1 MDHSLK
7 EESNAG
13 KISEFLR
20 SNLSWL
26 LCSAL
31 ALLLLQDIF
40 GTHGLIAMRHSQ
52 LEAKE
57 VQKQISQI
65 AAENQRLEE
74 QVKALKSDPAAIE
87 HIARED
93 LGLARPGEHVF
104 KLSPRSNRA
113 AIPASPAVLPSQN
126 P

>member
-1 MDHSLK
+1 MDHSVK
-7 EESNAG
+7 DESGAV
-13 KISEFLR
+13 KIGEFFR
-20 SNLSWL
+20 NNLSWL
-26 LCSAL
+26 LTAAL

-52 LEAKE
+52 SEAKE
-57 VQKQISQI
+57 VQQQISQI

-93 LGLARPGEHVF
+93 LGLARPGEHIF
-104 KLSPRSNRA
+104 KLPPKSNGA
-113 AIPASPAVLPSQN
+113 ATPSSPAVLPPQN

>member
-1 MDHSLK
+1 MDHSVK
-7 EESNAG
+7 EESKTG
-13 KISEFLR
+13 KISELLR
-20 SNLSWL
+20 NNLSWL
-26 LCSAL
+26 LCAAL

-52 LEAKE
+52 LEARE

-87 HIARED
+87 HIAREEM
-93 LGLARPGEHVF
+93 GLARPGEHVF
-104 KLSPRSNRA
+104 KLPTRSNGA
-113 AIPASPAVLPSQN
+113 GIPASSAVLPSQK